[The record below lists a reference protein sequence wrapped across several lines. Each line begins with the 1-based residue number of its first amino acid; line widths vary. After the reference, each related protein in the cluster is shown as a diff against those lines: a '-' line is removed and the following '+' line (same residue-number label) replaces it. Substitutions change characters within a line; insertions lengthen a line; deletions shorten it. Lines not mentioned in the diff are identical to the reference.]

1 LRNQFFKDKI
11 KTDMSIGQSSPFQ
24 KYGAVTSRYF
34 TNLKSIKRWFSK
46 SGPMTLSHNAQ
57 SQKVRDRLA
66 RYLIKKAG
74 HVGHTAKATL
84 QPRLRHPISLRFLLG
99 KRGRGDVGCPY
110 LSADQAAQGLYVI
123 GKVIQRGGGVLLIDT
138 RGEASAFCR
147 LMEAEKNFLP
157 LSISFAGQHWVGGT
171 LTNWDT
177 ISKMVGRCGQ
187 ISNRFDNFLVKNR
200 VHLSR
205 YEKMRRSY
213 LGLTQTSKTE
223 TGALTASNDVLHDL
237 LPVQKKFKTAPCVV
251 SVDTNYNQSKLRKGL
266 VENSRSHNSSNSK
279 GGIKLIQSPDLL
291 VVINPAENKHIIKE
305 AERLGIPVVGLVD
318 SDDTLHGITVPL
330 SINTNSLLCPDSFAI
345 LAVKLAITINY
356 RSKI

>member
-1 LRNQFFKDKI
+1 MF
-11 KTDMSIGQSSPFQ
+11 TGQSSLSQ
-24 KYGAVTSRYF
+24 KCGAATSAYF
-34 TNLKSIKRWFSK
+34 TNLRFTKRWSSK
-46 SGPMTLSHNAQ
+46 SGPMILSDNAQ
-57 SQKVRDRLA
+57 SQKVPNRLA
-66 RYLIKKAG
+66 RYLVKKAG

-84 QPRLRHPISLRFLLG
+84 QPRLRHPISSRFLLG
-99 KRGRGDVGCPY
+99 KRGRGDIICPY

-123 GKVIQRGGGVLLIDT
+123 GKVIQRRGHVLLIDT

-157 LSISFAGQHWVGGT
+157 LSISFAGQHWIGGT

-177 ISKMVGRCGQ
+177 ISKMVRRCGQ
-187 ISNRFDNFLVKNR
+187 ISNRFDNFLVNNR

-213 LGLTQTSKTE
+213 LGLIQTSKTE
-223 TGALTASNDVLHDL
+223 TGAMTSSNDVLHDL
-237 LPVQKKFKTAPCVV
+237 SPVQKSFKTAPRVV
-251 SVDTNYNQSKLRKGL
+251 SVDTNYNQSKLGKGL
-266 VENSRSHNSSNSK
+266 VENSRSHNSLSSK

-318 SDDTLHGITVPL
+318 SDDSLHGITVPL
-330 SINTNSLLCPDSFAI
+330 SINTDSLLCPDSFAI